1 MQHGSSGKNADTK
14 KHKVVNGIKL
24 ISNSTLYQKIE
35 LIYIYITNEICGKSA
50 ITEPLAI
57 EEVFAIRKKIPFHGG
72 VQNIV
77 IARIDTGVSEY

>member
-1 MQHGSSGKNADTK
+1 MVLNWSKTQLY
-14 KHKVVNGIKL
+14 IKRVD
-24 ISNSTLYQKIE
+24 
-35 LIYIYITNEICGKSA
+35 IYIFNEICGKSA
-50 ITEPLAI
+50 ITEPSSWAAI